1 MVFARF
7 GPPRLNLLSD
17 SHPIRF
23 LEFEEQIPYK
33 IVKGGPGRSWRIQM
47 YNLMVTASDNAWEE
61 GSYVFDRSRLFEHTN
76 DDIKKRFR
84 DLTPEIIA
92 ELCLLPT
99 LFTYENGTEGISRV
113 GKINQIQQRGNEVRV
128 VYQFDDAIPP
138 IADEALSARKWDLE
152 IGDWEFNRTHW
163 AVKNINLND
172 VLASIA
178 ASSPPSP
185 VDALDK
191 FKADETLE
199 ELIAAIRRDINA
211 DKHATSLD
219 RLHTY
224 CMKKFTHL
232 LDKRG
237 ISCDRDEPLHSRVGK
252 YVKAMEQNYPLH
264 EISKRIMK
272 TSISVFDQ
280 FNDVRNNVSLAH
292 DNPLIQKAEARF
304 IFDAVS
310 NMLRFIKT
318 VEEANFGT

>member
-1 MVFARF
+1 
-7 GPPRLNLLSD
+7 
-17 SHPIRF
+17 
-23 LEFEEQIPYK
+23 
-33 IVKGGPGRSWRIQM
+33 M

-61 GSYVFDRSRLFEHTN
+61 GSYVWDKSRMFEHTAEE
-76 DDIKKRFR
+76 IRSR
-84 DLTPEIIA
+84 YSTLTPEVIA
-92 ELCLLPT
+92 ELCSWPT

-113 GKINQIQQRGNEVRV
+113 GKIKQIKQRGSEVRV
-128 VYQFDDAIPP
+128 LFEFDENISPVS
-138 IADEALSARKWDLE
+138 DELLLAHKWDLE
-152 IGDWEFNRTHW
+152 IEDWEFNRTHW
-163 AVKNINLND
+163 AVKKVNLHE
-172 VLASIA
+172 VLAAIA
-178 ASSPPSP
+178 ANTPPSP
-185 VDALDK
+185 IDALDK

-232 LDKRG
+232 LEKRG
-237 ISCDRDEPLHSRVGK
+237 ISCDREEPLHSRVGK

-310 NMLRFIKT
+310 NLLRFIKT

>member
-1 MVFARF
+1 
-7 GPPRLNLLSD
+7 
-17 SHPIRF
+17 
-23 LEFEEQIPYK
+23 
-33 IVKGGPGRSWRIQM
+33 M
-47 YNLMVTASDNAWEE
+47 YNLLVTASDNAWED
-61 GSYVFDRSRLFEHTN
+61 GSYVWDRSRIFEHTADEIRN
-76 DDIKKRFR
+76 RFAS
-84 DLTPEIIA
+84 LAPEGIA
-92 ELCLLPT
+92 ELCSLPT
-99 LFTYENGTEGISRV
+99 LFTYENGTDGISRV
-113 GKINQIQQRGNEVRV
+113 GRIKQIKQRGSEVRV
-128 VYQFDDAIPP
+128 LFEFDDSIPS
-138 IADEALSARKWDLE
+138 ITGELILAHKWDLE
-152 IGDWEFNRTHW
+152 IEDWEFNRTHW
-163 AVKNINLND
+163 AIKNVNLPE

-178 ASSPPSP
+178 ASVPPSP
-185 VDALDK
+185 VDAIDK

-199 ELIAAIRRDINA
+199 ELIAAIRRDIKA

-232 LDKRG
+232 LEKRG
-237 ISCDRDEPLHSRVGK
+237 ITRDREEPLHSRVGK

-310 NMLRFIKT
+310 NLLRFIKT

>member
-1 MVFARF
+1 
-7 GPPRLNLLSD
+7 
-17 SHPIRF
+17 
-23 LEFEEQIPYK
+23 
-33 IVKGGPGRSWRIQM
+33 M

-61 GSYVFDRSRLFEHTN
+61 GNYVWDKSRIFEHKADEICN
-76 DDIKKRFR
+76 RFAG
-84 DLTPEIIA
+84 LTPEIIT
-92 ELCLLPT
+92 ELCSLPT

-113 GKINQIQQRGNEVRV
+113 GKIKQIKQRGGEVRV
-128 VYQFDDAIPP
+128 IYEFDNNIPP
-138 IADEALSARKWDLE
+138 ITDELILAHKWDLE
-152 IGDWEFNRTHW
+152 IEDWEFNRTHW
-163 AVKNINLND
+163 AIKNVNLHEI
-172 VLASIA
+172 LASIA
-178 ASSPPSP
+178 ASSPPSS
-185 VDALDK
+185 VDAIDK
-191 FKADETLE
+191 FKSDETLE

-232 LDKRG
+232 LEKRG
-237 ISCDRDEPLHSRVGK
+237 ITCDRDEPLHSRVGK

-304 IFDAVS
+304 IFDSVS